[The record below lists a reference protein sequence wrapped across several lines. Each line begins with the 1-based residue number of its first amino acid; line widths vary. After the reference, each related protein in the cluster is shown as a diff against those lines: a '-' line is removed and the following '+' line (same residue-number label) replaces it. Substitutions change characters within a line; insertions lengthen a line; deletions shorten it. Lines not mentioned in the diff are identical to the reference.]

1 MQQRHDFFE
10 VLLHVGFSSV
20 NYQLEVKDFDYK
32 MVIMAFTIRVAQI
45 SETIVYSLNWSN
57 LTSNDL

>member
-1 MQQRHDFFE
+1 MQQRQNFFE
-10 VLLHVGFSSV
+10 VLLHVGVSSV

-45 SETIVYSLNWSN
+45 SETIVFSLN
-57 LTSNDL
+57 

>member
-1 MQQRHDFFE
+1 MQQRQNFFDA
-10 VLLHVGFSSV
+10 LHVGFSSV

-45 SETIVYSLNWSN
+45 SETIVFSLNWSN